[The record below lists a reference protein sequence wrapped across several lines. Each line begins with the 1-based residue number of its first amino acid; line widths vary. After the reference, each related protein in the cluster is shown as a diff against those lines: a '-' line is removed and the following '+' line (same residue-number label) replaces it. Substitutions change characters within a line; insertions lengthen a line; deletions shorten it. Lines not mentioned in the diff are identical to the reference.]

1 MNSKFEEQF
10 SRIMSGQDGCFEACT
25 NGVTSD
31 IEPPTVDQLMAIID
45 EMCTPEPFAQFMKE
59 QGNPPTDG
67 WVLFI
72 PEVVRGR
79 FGELPNY
86 VKYSPLVKPD
96 DILFVRTGLGDPL
109 SVDRQKINWPPCKI
123 KL

>member
-45 EMCTPEPFAQFMKE
+45 EMCTPEPFALFMKE
-59 QGNPPTDG
+59 QGKSPTDG

-72 PEVVRGR
+72 PTMVRRR
-79 FGELPNY
+79 FGELPKY
-86 VKYSPLVKPD
+86 VKYSPLVKYD
-96 DILFVRTGLGDPL
+96 HILFVKTELGDPL
-109 SVDRQKINWPPCKI
+109 SADCQTINWPPCRV